1 MSIKETFILMQSNI
15 YKKHKSIRF
24 PSQLWGS
31 DCAMHS
37 RIMKLLVL
45 VFIIV
50 SVLVD
55 VNQSGNPPP
64 LPGSA
69 GSLCDQEI
77 AKKMDV
83 FHNFQAWCWGR
94 RDHPAKKY
102 LCSKS
107 LGWVW
112 SSLLAFCEYGQEF
125 VFHST
130 YYTAILFYM
139 NQHRVC
145 LLPYG
150 NDDALLSYCYFGSLL
165 RMLLKNTFQGFSRQ
179 QCCRGVGDDVW
190 AT

>member
-1 MSIKETFILMQSNI
+1 MI
-15 YKKHKSIRF
+15 HF
-24 PSQLWGS
+24 PPQLWGS
-31 DCAMHS
+31 DCARHS
-37 RIMKLLVL
+37 RNMKLLVL

-50 SVLVD
+50 SVLVN

-83 FHNFQAWCWGR
+83 FHDFQAWCWGR

-130 YYTAILFYM
+130 YYTAIYEWAQNMFAPIRKRWCTIVYW
-139 NQHRVC
+139 VIAT
-145 LLPYG
+145 LLA
-150 NDDALLSYCYFGSLL
+150 ALNRILHWIH
-165 RMLLKNTFQGFSRQ
+165 FS
-179 QCCRGVGDDVW
+179 GIFWPTVL
-190 AT
+190 

>member
-1 MSIKETFILMQSNI
+1 MSIKETFILIQSNT
-15 YKKHKSIRF
+15 YKKHLSVRF
-24 PSQLWGS
+24 PTQLWGS
-31 DCAMHS
+31 DCARHS

-50 SVLVD
+50 SVLVN

-83 FHNFQAWCWGR
+83 FHDFQAWCWGW

-112 SSLLAFCEYGQEF
+112 SLLLAFCEF
-125 VFHST
+125 VFLST
-130 YYTAILFYM
+130 YYTAQWRNLGAHDSM
-139 NQHRVC
+139 GHCRSPWGHC
-145 LLPYG
+145 R
-150 NDDALLSYCYFGSLL
+150 SL
-165 RMLLKNTFQGFSRQ
+165 
-179 QCCRGVGDDVW
+179 
-190 AT
+190 